1 MKKLISKSFVA
12 LAILVGAVS
21 VSAET
26 AVIVHTSNNSA
37 LSEDII
43 ADIYLGKAKKF
54 PNGNKVTAITVSEK
68 SDAKTSFNKKVLDKS
83 NSQLKTYWAKLV
95 FTGKGRPPKE
105 HSTDEEV
112 KQLVA
117 TNPNM
122 IGVIDAGAVDASV
135 KVVYKF

>member
-26 AVIVHTSNNSA
+26 AVIVNTSNNSA

-117 TNPNM
+117 ANPNM
-122 IGVIDAGAVDASV
+122 IGVIDASAVDASV